1 MDSSPPVDL
10 QPLVKEKPDDAECVR
25 ELCRKLCQT
34 CGINEHTQ
42 MLADLWVLLTQAKVQ
57 VSMGHSGGDITQASM
72 GPMPVESLD
81 FLGTLENLT
90 GKQKFIYKLEI
101 LKSIETLENC
111 KAAETEI
118 VTKTMWVLQN
128 MFDHLERWWANVPI
142 LSALPTLEKSVE
154 RWTFTPGRL
163 Q

>member
-1 MDSSPPVDL
+1 
-10 QPLVKEKPDDAECVR
+10 
-25 ELCRKLCQT
+25 
-34 CGINEHTQ
+34 

-128 MFDHLERWWANVPI
+128 MFDHLER
-142 LSALPTLEKSVE
+142 
-154 RWTFTPGRL
+154 
-163 Q
+163 